1 MKGAIKRVDEYEKEE
16 EEEEEEEEG
25 EECDE
30 KVIGH
35 SKECQ
40 SKERNFKK
48 KKDRN

>member
-1 MKGAIKRVDEYEKEE
+1 MNTKKRKRKKKREKKKKEKS
-16 EEEEEEEEG
+16 G
-25 EECDE
+25 SDE